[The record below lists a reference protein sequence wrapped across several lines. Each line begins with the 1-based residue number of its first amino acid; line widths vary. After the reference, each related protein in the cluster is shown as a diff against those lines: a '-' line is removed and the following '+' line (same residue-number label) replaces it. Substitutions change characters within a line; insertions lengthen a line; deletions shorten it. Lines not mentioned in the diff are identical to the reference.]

1 MVAGGKNVYMNRRQ
15 IDSRRKKQMIRWSS
29 LLTRVSFWAVIVFCI
44 RDIYARLEEMQMNL
58 ERLEMQQYGM
68 VQTSGDV
75 QQPDKFNDVDYVDGP
90 DTWEVGKPIE
100 RMEEEVLQR
109 LGELGQT
116 SSLIEG
122 ICQNHSRYPKEL
134 LAALANNPEMADF
147 VSDYPDG
154 DGMAGGITVSEK
166 EQEFPLFLQWDR
178 RWGYESYGDSCIGLA
193 GCGPTCLSMV
203 LFYLTRDETH
213 TPDSIAA
220 YSMKNGY
227 YVEGTGTSWAL
238 MEDVPK
244 LYGIKVSSISRAA
257 NNMKAVLDNGG
268 IIICA
273 MGKGDFTISGH
284 YIIIYGYDNEGFM
297 VNDPNCVAR
306 SGRRWTFSEI
316 ENQIARLKIRLK
328 VFGYMIGRNHSPYAS
343 VCFFPGRPGG
353 LIREIAWRVGMLY
366 QIKSKKL

>member
-1 MVAGGKNVYMNRRQ
+1 MVTGGRNALKNRRQ
-15 IDSRRKKQMIRWSS
+15 IENRRKKIIRWIS
-29 LLTRVSFWAVIVFCI
+29 LLVKVSVLVVIVFCI
-44 RDIYARLEEMQMNL
+44 VNIYARLEKMQMEL
-58 ERLEMQQYGM
+58 KRLEIQQYGM
-68 VQTSGDV
+68 VQTSADT
-75 QQPDKFNDVDYVDGP
+75 QLPDKINDVDYADSLE
-90 DTWEVGKPIE
+90 TWEVGKPIE
-100 RMEEEVLQR
+100 RTEAEVLQR
-109 LGELGQT
+109 MGELGQT
-116 SSLIEG
+116 SSLIEE
-122 ICQNHSRYPKEL
+122 IYQNHSQYPKEL

-154 DGMAGGITVSEK
+154 DGMTGGITASEK

-178 RWGYESYGDSCIGLA
+178 RWGYESYGGSCIGLA

-220 YSMKNGY
+220 YSAENGY

-244 LYGIKVSSISRAA
+244 LYGIKVLSVSSTA
-257 NNMKAVLDNGG
+257 NNMRAVLDNGG

-284 YIIIYGYDNEGFM
+284 YIVVYGYDNEGFM

-306 SGRRWTFSEI
+306 SSRRWAFSEI
-316 ENQIARLKIRLK
+316 ENQI
-328 VFGYMIGRNHSPYAS
+328 
-343 VCFFPGRPGG
+343 
-353 LIREIAWRVGMLY
+353 
-366 QIKSKKL
+366 KSIWVYDKEK

>member
-1 MVAGGKNVYMNRRQ
+1 MVTGGRNALKNRRQ
-15 IDSRRKKQMIRWSS
+15 IENRRKKIIRWIS
-29 LLTRVSFWAVIVFCI
+29 LLVKVSVLVVIVFCI
-44 RDIYARLEEMQMNL
+44 VNIYARLEKMQMEL
-58 ERLEMQQYGM
+58 KRLEIQQYGM
-68 VQTSGDV
+68 VQTSADT
-75 QQPDKFNDVDYVDGP
+75 QLPDKINDVDYADSLE
-90 DTWEVGKPIE
+90 TWEVGKPIE
-100 RMEEEVLQR
+100 RTEAEVLQR
-109 LGELGQT
+109 MDELGQT
-116 SSLIEG
+116 SSLIEE
-122 ICQNHSRYPKEL
+122 IYQNHSQYPKEL

-154 DGMAGGITVSEK
+154 DGMTGGITASEK

-257 NNMKAVLDNGG
+257 NNMRAVLDNGG

-284 YIIIYGYDNEGFM
+284 YIVIYGYDNEGFM

-316 ENQIARLKIRLK
+316 ET
-328 VFGYMIGRNHSPYAS
+328 
-343 VCFFPGRPGG
+343 
-353 LIREIAWRVGMLY
+353 
-366 QIKSKKL
+366 QIKSIWVYDKEK